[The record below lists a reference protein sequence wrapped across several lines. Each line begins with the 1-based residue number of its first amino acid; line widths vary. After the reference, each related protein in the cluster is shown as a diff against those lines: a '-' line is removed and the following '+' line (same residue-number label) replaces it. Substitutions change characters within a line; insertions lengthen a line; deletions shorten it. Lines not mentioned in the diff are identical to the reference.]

1 MKKYILSLFLLSA
14 IFSYGCSNKSDPRSK
29 HTDSLAEGNTDSSG
43 SQPIQTSPGAAN
55 AGNATD
61 TIANHNDLKPRT
73 DSVIRH

>member
-14 IFSYGCSNKSDPRSK
+14 IFSYGCSNNSDPSK
-29 HTDSLAEGNTDSSG
+29 HTDSLTEGNTDSSG
-43 SQPIQTSPGAAN
+43 SQPVQTSPGAAN

-61 TIANHNDLKPRT
+61 TVANHNDLKPRT